1 MRRSRQGAPAG
12 GRALRFD
19 AGQRFTCQRCGRCC
33 RGWDVMLTAGE
44 VAAYRRADVARLWS
58 ADLPGGPF
66 APVPGHPGLWRL
78 GKRGDGSCGFLSPAG
93 LCRIHEELGAAKK
106 PLACRMFP
114 FRLHP
119 SQGAPLLTTS
129 FSCPT
134 VIANAGATL
143 DSQLEDLSAM
153 TRSWQEAWPEAPR
166 PLQWVQGH
174 GIEGAT
180 VGTIRTWLLRLLE
193 TPSEDGSPDLRAS
206 VARIAD
212 RLEDWTRYRVLKL
225 EPAAF
230 DEYLELTGRHA
241 ASSPRPPPRR
251 APSRVGRWLG
261 RGFLLAVV
269 AARVQA
275 RGPRRGL
282 RLGSRWR
289 LIRVALH
296 LHGLWPPTQGV
307 NLAAAHGAR
316 LDLGERSL
324 HDLVHHYLRSS
335 LETLPTGRRP
345 VLDEIALAFATLNAG
360 VALAAMRA
368 TAEGREPITAGDL
381 AAGIAEAADLAH
393 AEGGLLDS
401 MLRTLAGGVDALHA
415 FASGRPL

>member
-1 MRRSRQGAPAG
+1 
-12 GRALRFD
+12 
-19 AGQRFTCQRCGRCC
+19 
-33 RGWDVMLTAGE
+33 
-44 VAAYRRADVARLWS
+44 
-58 ADLPGGPF
+58 
-66 APVPGHPGLWRL
+66 
-78 GKRGDGSCGFLSPAG
+78 
-93 LCRIHEELGAAKK
+93 
-106 PLACRMFP
+106 MFP

-174 GIEGAT
+174 AIEGAT

-241 ASSPRPPPRR
+241 ASSPSRHRAGLPPAWAAGWAAVSCSRSWPRECRPAGR
-251 APSRVGRWLG
+251 AGGCAW
-261 RGFLLAVV
+261 
-269 AARVQA
+269 A
-275 RGPRRGL
+275 RG
-282 RLGSRWR
+282 
-289 LIRVALH
+289 
-296 LHGLWPPTQGV
+296 
-307 NLAAAHGAR
+307 GA
-316 LDLGERSL
+316 
-324 HDLVHHYLRSS
+324 
-335 LETLPTGRRP
+335 
-345 VLDEIALAFATLNAG
+345 
-360 VALAAMRA
+360 
-368 TAEGREPITAGDL
+368 
-381 AAGIAEAADLAH
+381 
-393 AEGGLLDS
+393 
-401 MLRTLAGGVDALHA
+401 
-415 FASGRPL
+415 